1 MRNSTGAGPFRAL
14 YDLKGCAD
22 DKALVI
28 DGKDIKAVHKRIWNV
43 AMWCGKVSWTEDRHR
58 YYDGKQLARNV
69 EFTMTDQH
77 RTKFLEALD
86 RDTAWL
92 ASQKLMD
99 YSLLVAIKEGPQ
111 GSFSGDAS
119 EGHRPML
126 RQLTDGR
133 ETVLYVAIID
143 ILQKWTTGKQIARC
157 IKAMEDDK
165 ATIPPDFYASRFSS
179 TFAQRSRSA
188 AADDAAD
195 LTKEPRSV
203 APPARSIV

>member
-1 MRNSTGAGPFRAL
+1 M
-14 YDLKGCAD
+14 
-22 DKALVI
+22 I

-111 GSFSGDAS
+111 GSFSNDAS
-119 EGHRPML
+119 LGYRPLL
-126 RQLTDGR
+126 RQLPEGR
-133 ETVLYVAIID
+133 ETVLAISIID
-143 ILQKWTTGKQIARC
+143 ILQKWTNGKKVARY
-157 IKAMEDDK
+157 IKILEDDK
-165 ATIPPDFYASRFSS
+165 ATMPPDFYASRFASAF
-179 TFAQRSRSA
+179 TERSHDA
-188 AADDAAD
+188 VADEAAD
-195 LTKEPRSV
+195 LTKAPRSV
-203 APPARSIV
+203 APVASAIP